1 MIITDE
7 RLASINAGR
16 ASRGLPPL
24 TKQEAIKLVRDRR
37 AEAVAQSNHSEQSS
51 DFLMHFLIGYGTGFP
66 LPSAGG
72 IIGAMMHPTTKPD
85 SVGVTFN
92 DTNISTMKYGDTS
105 EPERVQEST
114 RNSESSYSSSSDSSS
129 SSSDSGSSS
138 SSDSGSSGGG
148 GGE

>member
-7 RLASINAGR
+7 RLAAINAGR

-66 LPSAGG
+66 FPSAGG
-72 IIGAMMHPTTKPD
+72 MIGAAMHQTSKPD

-92 DTNISTMKYGDTS
+92 DTTFGSPMD
-105 EPERVQEST
+105 VA
-114 RNSESSYSSSSDSSS
+114 RNDDSPSSPSYSSSSDSSS
-129 SSSDSGSSS
+129 SSSDSSYSS

-148 GGE
+148 GGGE